1 MSTCFVCNFKMSD
14 NYLNSRS
21 VLPVIYVND
30 NGLLIPLFYLTVTSG
45 LQTTDATLVGNELF
59 VNCVFA
65 VGSISTG
72 CRVIAYNVNGHEL
85 VNETIERNVTKTAAN
100 GSTVI
105 TDITSDIYIVVYV
118 FDVNDVNIKWILIP
132 TVVPVTTTTVT
143 VYISSKL

>member
-1 MSTCFVCNFKMSD
+1 MTTI
-14 NYLNSRS
+14 NSRP
-21 VLPVIYVND
+21 VLPVIYV

-45 LQTTDATLVGNELF
+45 LQTTDATLVGNKLF

-85 VNETIERNVTKTAAN
+85 VNETIERNATETAVN
-100 GSTVI
+100 GSVLI
-105 TDITSDIYIVVYV
+105 TNITSNIYVVV
-118 FDVNDVNIKWILIP
+118 FDVNNVNGIIKWILIP
-132 TVVPVTTTTVT
+132 TVVPVTTT